1 MNAEKQKAAQLR
13 KLEAAVASKRQKWGE
28 NSVSLG
34 SQRYASNTVPSCS
47 WMLDLKMGTEG
58 FPYGHAVEVFGANGL
73 GKSTVL
79 GYTTLGNVQRQGK
92 LPAIIAAEPAFDVDW
107 ASRFLDPEM
116 LLIQRPDN
124 AEQAFEMLHEMVYDD
139 LVDYILLDSLGALA
153 ARSEEE
159 GGGKKAF
166 GISGV
171 VTSGLNS
178 VMPRLWKNNIG
189 LMILNQQ
196 RQDTKSRSQPGMGM
210 NYDSPG
216 GEALHHNCVV
226 RIQLKPGRNR
236 YTSPMGSGKDREAE
250 VLVGRE
256 LVCTFKK
263 NKLAINTKS
272 ARFDFMHIP
281 TPKYGFGVDRWED
294 IQRTLKVANVVT
306 VSGSWLEH
314 EAFPKGKVNGK
325 SGLAKALIDDPGIE
339 ARLREEVMSVMRAEQ
354 IELRKQADAGVVAA
368 ELEDEGSVEETEED
382 AYNPDGVLLPNL
394 LQGDS

>member
-1 MNAEKQKAAQLR
+1 MSATADKQRAAQLK
-13 KLEAAVASKRQKWGE
+13 KLESAVRSKREKWGE
-28 NSVSLG
+28 HAVSLG
-34 SQRYASNTVPSCS
+34 SQRYTTNTVPSCS

-58 FPYGHAVEVFGANGL
+58 MPYGHAVEVFGANGL
-73 GKSTVL
+73 GKSSVL
-79 GYTTLGNVQRQGK
+79 GYTTLANVQKQGK
-92 LPAIIAAEPAFDVDW
+92 LPAIIAAEPAFDIDW
-107 ASRFLDPEM
+107 ASRFLDPEL

-124 AEQAFEMLHEMVYDD
+124 AEQAFEMLHELVYEN
-139 LVDYILLDSLGALA
+139 LVDYILFDSLGALA
-153 ARSEEE
+153 TKSEEE

-178 VMPRLWKNNIG
+178 VMPRMWKNNIG

-196 RQDTKSRSQPGMGM
+196 RQDTKGRSQPGMM

-236 YTSPMGSGKDREAE
+236 YTVPMGSGKDREAE

-256 LVCTFKK
+256 LVCSFKK
-263 NKLAINTKS
+263 NKLAINTKN

-281 TPKYGFGVDRWED
+281 TEKYGFGVDKWED
-294 IQRTLKVANVVT
+294 IRRTCLVAGVVG

-325 SGLAKALIDDPGIE
+325 TGLAKALRENPEIE
-339 ARLREEVMSVMRAEQ
+339 ARLREDVMAKLRAEQ
-354 IELRKQADAGVVAA
+354 MELRKQADAEVVAA
-368 ELEDEGSVEETEED
+368 ELEYEADDVEAGMD
-382 AYNPDGVLLPNL
+382 LDNPNDSFLPG
-394 LQGDS
+394 GDS

>member
-1 MNAEKQKAAQLR
+1 MPTASDKQRDALKR
-13 KLEAAVASKRQKWGE
+13 KLDAAVTAKQSKWGE
-28 NSVSLG
+28 KSVSLG
-34 SQRYASNTVPSCS
+34 SQRYTSNTVPTCS

-58 FPYGHAVEVFGANGL
+58 APYGHAIEVFGANGL
-73 GKSTVL
+73 GKSSVL
-79 GYTTLGNVQRQGK
+79 GYTTLANVQKQGK

-107 ASRFLDPEM
+107 AARFLDPEL

-153 ARSEEE
+153 AKSEEE

-166 GISGV
+166 GISGT

-178 VMPRLWKNNIG
+178 VMPRMWKNNIG

-196 RQDTKSRSQPGMGM
+196 RQDTKSRTQPGMGM

-216 GEALHHNCVV
+216 GEALHHNMVI
-226 RIQLKPGRNR
+226 RIHLKPGRNR
-236 YTSPMGSGKDREAE
+236 YTAPMGTGQDRENE

-256 LVCTFKK
+256 LVCNFKK

-272 ARFDFMHIP
+272 ARFDFFHIP
-281 TPKYGFGVDRWED
+281 TDKYGFGVDKWDD
-294 IQRTLKVANVVT
+294 IMRTLKVAGVVK

-314 EAFPKGKVNGK
+314 EAFPKGKINGK
-325 SGLAKALIDDPGIE
+325 PGLAKALQAEPGLE
-339 ARLREEVMSVMRAEQ
+339 AKLREEVMAVMRAEQ
-354 IELRKQADAGVVAA
+354 IELRKKADEGVVAVDH
-368 ELEDEGSVEETEED
+368 EGVDEEGETDE
-382 AYNPDGVLLPNL
+382 
-394 LQGDS
+394 